1 MPHNRW
7 PGPESCGNGGH
18 GVRVLLATYDS
29 RGGVEPLL
37 GTAAA
42 FGTDGAT
49 LAATRLV
56 DQFSPERM
64 L

>member
-1 MPHNRW
+1 
-7 PGPESCGNGGH
+7 
-18 GVRVLLATYDS
+18 VLLATYDS

-37 GTAAA
+37 GTTAA